1 MNKKGLLAFSKF
13 SSVGVL
19 NTIMDLVVYMLL
31 TSFGMYYLVAQ
42 CLSYGTGV
50 ANSYML
56 NRKWTF
62 QRKEPSTA
70 KEVIKFLAVNLVTF
84 ICSSL
89 ILLLCHEYASFNLFV
104 SKGAASIGSLG
115 ISFLLTNRYVF
126 TKTMEGREHY
136 ER

>member
-19 NTIMDLVVYMLL
+19 NTVIDLSVYMVLL
-31 TSFGMYYLVAQ
+31 SFGMYYLIAQ
-42 CLSYGTGV
+42 WISYGAGV
-50 ANSYML
+50 ANSYTL

-62 QRKEPSTA
+62 QRKEPSTV
-70 KEVIKFLAVNLVTF
+70 KEVTKFLVVNLVTF

-115 ISFLLTNRYVF
+115 INFVLTNRYVF